1 MGLSRYPRFGQR
13 IAPAMLHEILDVK
26 IPSGLLPDSAGKFRK
41 LADLDESIWQT
52 ASEKNC
58 KLLAEFVVKE
68 VHRNLR
74 RLPVMVRISTLPAA
88 VSKIPL
94 AELDL
99 QVRTYNGLK
108 KRFGDEVSTET
119 KIRDLLGIGDLGARS
134 VVDFLVS
141 VEAYSTRPQQAQQL
155 DLMVQVEPASTVSPE
170 EYPSRIDV
178 EISHYPRHGHRIAP
192 KVLKIL
198 LSVPSGDR
206 RLGRR
211 QLCDLD
217 EATWDRL
224 SPEICR
230 KLASVVIG
238 RVKMFRNALRRET
251 GRIKLPMPQTK
262 GKPIVLQLEQRTFNC
277 LQEKG
282 LLDDPKRLAQMTVAD
297 LSAMS
302 GFGEKC
308 IVDLLSSLESQMPE
322 GYAATPKILATAQKL
337 SRIKEVRG
345 LRIDDPRFGLA
356 LQALRIRG
364 ETLQEICEAIL
375 AGVPCPMNPE
385 LFARRLGEILST
397 LRTARRITLENE
409 LLSLLAFEPKVRN
422 RDFTVRLLGWDG
434 NGGETL
440 GAIGKAS
447 GMTRER
453 IRQIS
458 QRHIDH
464 VKDKSPYLPI
474 LDRTLEVILAQ
485 APCLSTNL
493 GNVLLEKRLSKVAFK
508 LQGVL
513 NAAEATGRNCSFIVE
528 EGDRQS
534 YVVPRNAVGVVKQI
548 LQLARKA
555 ISRWGVTTIED
566 VAAEVQHFSPK
577 THSKRFCSRSG
588 QRTTKLCVARQGNWL
603 VLAEINWSERFA
615 K

>member
-1 MGLSRYPRFGQR
+1 
-13 IAPAMLHEILDVK
+13 
-26 IPSGLLPDSAGKFRK
+26 
-41 LADLDESIWQT
+41 
-52 ASEKNC
+52 
-58 KLLAEFVVKE
+58 
-68 VHRNLR
+68 
-74 RLPVMVRISTLPAA
+74 MVRISTLPAA

-322 GYAATPKILATAQKL
+322 GYAATPKILATTQKL

-566 VAAEVQHFSPK
+566 VAAEVSTFLRKPIASDFVAAVVSAQPSFAWLDKETGWFWLKSTGRNALLNEIEKILSVCERIHV
-577 THSKRFCSRSG
+577 TELRSG
-588 QRTTKLCVARQGNWL
+588 VSRNYRREGFAPPQRVLLALCA
-603 VLAEINWSERFA
+603 
-615 K
+615 